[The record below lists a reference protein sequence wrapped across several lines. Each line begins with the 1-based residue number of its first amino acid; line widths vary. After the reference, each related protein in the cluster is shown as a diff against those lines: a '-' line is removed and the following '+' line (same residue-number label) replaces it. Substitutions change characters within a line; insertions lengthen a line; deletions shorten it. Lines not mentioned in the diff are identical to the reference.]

1 MTDPR
6 DQALQEASEWLVR
19 LQEDGIPDAD
29 VEAWGHWMAS
39 STHNARAFD
48 DISTLWDDSAALTS
62 TALDDAIRARQ
73 QAAADAAR
81 RQRRRVLGR
90 ITAIAAACGLIAV
103 GVFALR
109 PSAPGAAQQ
118 LVTAQGQRQH
128 VVLADGSAV
137 DLDAASRLSIDF
149 SGRGRE
155 LILERGRAYFSVAH
169 DPARPFRVKSGGIV
183 SQALGTQFAVG
194 YRAPAE
200 VSVVVVE
207 GRVQVSEL
215 ADRGA
220 DAGRSVEAHPNERVR
235 FSAGEGLAAP
245 QPVNAALAAAW
256 KEGSVV
262 YQGETLASVIE
273 DLNRYSRIPLRLE
286 DPALGGLRVTGRWDS
301 TSVDR
306 WIDGLAHALDLQVIR
321 RSDVI
326 LLTARKTAAGDAV
339 RRPPAEPPPP
349 RSSKRE

>member
-1 MTDPR
+1 MDPR

-19 LQEDGIPDAD
+19 LQEDGIADAD
-29 VEAWGHWMAS
+29 VEAWSDWVARS
-39 STHNARAFD
+39 AHNARAFED
-48 DISTLWDDSAALTS
+48 VSALWDASASLTS
-62 TALDDAIRARQ
+62 ASLDEAILARQ
-73 QAAADAAR
+73 QAAAAAAR
-81 RQRRRVLGR
+81 RQRRRFVAR

-109 PSAPGAAQQ
+109 PSAPGAAQW

-137 DLDAASRLSIDF
+137 DLDAASRLGIDF

-155 LILERGRAYFSVAH
+155 LVLERGRAYFSVAH
-169 DPARPFRVKSGGIV
+169 DPARPFRVTSGGIV

-200 VSVVVVE
+200 ISVVVVE
-207 GRVQVSEL
+207 GRVQVSEV
-215 ADRGA
+215 GGGT
-220 DAGRSVEAHPNERVR
+220 DARRSVEAHPNERVR
-235 FSAGEGLAAP
+235 FSAGDGLAAP

-273 DLNRYSRIPLRLE
+273 DLNRYSRIPLRLD
-286 DPALGGLRVTGRWDS
+286 DPALGSLRVTGRWDS

-326 LLTARKTAAGDAV
+326 LLARKAAPASADAV
-339 RRPPAEPPPP
+339 RRPPAEPPP
-349 RSSKRE
+349 RQASKQE